1 MTQSNPNQENNIL
14 VEKALLSSLMFD
26 NNASYEIDSLSITP
40 DDFLDPK
47 HQIVYKH
54 FVDLRKKG
62 LEVDFISLAD
72 SLSKTGELDNAG
84 GKVFLAS
91 IYEDYANPANI
102 THYATRVKERSIAKG
117 VLRKA
122 KELQT
127 FALDQNLSK
136 DELIENVN
144 RTLLELNDSADQG
157 ASLEIKDSIFE
168 VIKSLQDK
176 NGDEAL
182 TKTGFKSLDLKIE
195 GLLPGQLIIL
205 AARPS
210 MGKTAL
216 ALNIAKSVAEKYS
229 EQVLI
234 FSLEMLH
241 KELSERL
248 ISTEAEVNSR
258 KFKSRDF
265 NSDELR
271 RIGNAAG
278 KCANLPLIVDDFSG
292 STIYRI
298 RNQCLRHKAKYKKL
312 RLVVIDYLQ
321 LIPYEEGRKG
331 NKADD
336 IAILTRN
343 LKLLSKEIGCPII
356 CLSQLNRGVE
366 TRDNKRPILADL
378 RDSGAIEQDADQ
390 VWFIYRDEVYNP
402 ETKSAAE
409 AEVIIAK
416 NRGGETG
423 TAKLS
428 WQGEFTKFSDLR
440 IEDKKNDNTIFRIT
454 PTKFS

>member
-1 MTQSNPNQENNIL
+1 
-14 VEKALLSSLMFD
+14 MFD
-26 NNASYEIDSLSITP
+26 NNASYEIDTLSITAN
-40 DDFLDPK
+40 DFLDPK
-47 HQIVYKH
+47 HQIIYKH
-54 FVDLRKKG
+54 FVELRKKG
-62 LEVDFISLAD
+62 LEVDYVSLAD
-72 SLSKTGELDNAG
+72 SLSKTGELENVG

-102 THYATRVKERSIAKG
+102 SHYATCIKERSVAKD
-117 VLRKA
+117 VLRKS
-122 KELQT
+122 KKLQEL
-127 FALDQNLSK
+127 ALNQSLSK

-144 RTLLELNDSADQG
+144 RTLLELNDASDQG
-157 ASLEIKDSIFE
+157 GALEVKDSVFD

-176 NGDEAL
+176 NSLDETL
-182 TKTGFKSLDLKIE
+182 TKTGFKSLDQKIE

-205 AARPS
+205 AARPG

-216 ALNIAKSVAEKYS
+216 ALNIAKSVAGKYN
-229 EQVLI
+229 EHVVV

-265 NSDELR
+265 SADELR
-271 RIGNAAG
+271 RIGNSAG
-278 KCANLPLIVDDFSG
+278 TIANLPLVIDDFSG

-312 RLVVIDYLQ
+312 RLIVIDYLQ

-336 IAILTRN
+336 IALLTRS

-356 CLSQLNRGVE
+356 CLSQLNRAVE

-390 VWFIYRDEVYNP
+390 VWFVFRDEVYNTDGKTSS
-402 ETKSAAE
+402 EGATS
-409 AEVIIAK
+409 AEVIVAK

-423 TAKLS
+423 VAKLL
-428 WQGEFTKFSDLR
+428 WQGEFTKFSDLTG
-440 IEDKKNDNTIFRIT
+440 EKKVDDSVF
-454 PTKFS
+454 FSVGQKSKKH